1 MEMNNKNQE
10 AEELIPIVRN
20 KLIQKGLIGPCET
33 IRLIECHNII
43 LNEVPRNHYIV
54 QCSKTGDRFFL
65 KLQKSVDNILH
76 CDEYI
81 QAFCQNEDY
90 ALPHVLVHPF
100 PFHND
105 MFFITN
111 YVDGY
116 DLETLDSDLSDAQWK
131 KAAVDIRKQL
141 MLLAEIHTQ
150 CYSEHNKFFTGRY
163 PDMFGQKLQTRIKH
177 KSLTGY
183 DGNKMLSAYNNSLK
197 ILNNSTFLKP
207 SLIHM
212 DVKPANIIFDP
223 KTEKAVLID
232 FEFARFGDVDYGIVQ
247 VLLTHFNSFSD
258 NYKEKMFPVLT
269 EELVTFDQACKLPKF
284 QVYLWYQTMCN
295 IIYYYNH
302 NTQCPEEMKNIFG
315 NMLNLLSKE

>member
-1 MEMNNKNQE
+1 MDRKAVETEGLM
-10 AEELIPIVRN
+10 PIVRE
-20 KLIQKGLIGPCET
+20 KLIRKGLIGIDET
-33 IRLIECHNII
+33 IKLIPCHDIVLDN
-43 LNEVPRNHYIV
+43 VPRNHYVI
-54 QCSKTGDRFFL
+54 QCSETGSKFFL
-65 KLQKSVDNILH
+65 KLQKKVDNIIH

-81 QAFCQNEDY
+81 QAIHQNEDY
-90 ALPHVLVHPF
+90 ALPHVLVAPF

-116 DLETLDSDLSDAQWK
+116 DLETLDSDLSDTQWK

-150 CYSEHNKFFTGRY
+150 CYSEHNKFFTDRY
-163 PDMFGQKLQTRIKH
+163 PDMFGQKLQARIKH
-177 KSLTGY
+177 KSLAGY
-183 DGNKMLSAYNNSLK
+183 DGIKMLSAYNNSLK
-197 ILNNSTFLKP
+197 ILNNSTFSKP

-212 DVKPANIIFDP
+212 DVKPANIVFDP

-247 VLLTHFNSFSD
+247 VLLTQFNSFSD
-258 NYKEKMFPVLT
+258 NYKGKMFPVLT
-269 EELVTFDQACKLPKF
+269 EGLITFDQACKLPKL

-302 NTQCPEEMKNIFG
+302 NIQCPEEMKIIFG